1 MGKTHLKL
9 FAVLL
14 FLAAGA
20 SAQTFQKNISIEPG
34 AKVDIRNLYGR
45 VSIEAKKADAPG
57 DSSKGEGVFIASSTK
72 RAGGDDIRFD
82 AAGGRPTIEVLPA
95 DPNTR
100 IDLKVTLPERTRVS
114 VETRD
119 GEVDV
124 FGNFESVEAVT
135 NTGTIMADVPDD
147 AISYEFVW
155 TSSRPRYVA
164 DFQLSDVKERAAGKF
179 AIKGRYPDKSKS
191 KKSEETQPKL
201 DEETASEPDPPT
213 QGSDGKNFDETADE
227 GKSKKKKKHESDVA
241 ATDVKL
247 NFTTARG
254 IVLLNVPPN
263 EVSSDLRERPLT
275 NAAKSIIRSGDSL
288 LMDAIRRAS
297 PKYFGDYM
305 RTLPPAKMEPT
316 IKERRGYLDLPEA
329 SVKRVLVSV
338 FDIGNRTIAD
348 LDPKDFEVLE
358 NGESREVID
367 VKPTTAPFNLV
378 LLLDVSGSVENY
390 VDFIRKA
397 ARSFVN
403 TVNPNDRI
411 SIVTFNDD
419 VHVLSN
425 FTTNKH
431 KLSESLDTFD
441 AGGATAYYDALAYTL
456 ADTLRPIHGERTAI
470 VVLTDGDDNRSFLS
484 FDSLAGSIQ
493 ESGALIYPLYV
504 PSELVAASANNPD
517 AQLDTMRQKYMG
529 LSRKAEGE
537 GEKLAQIS
545 GGMYYPITRLSQIQT
560 AYDDIVRQL
569 RTAYSVTFKSQ
580 VAENGERK
588 ASPRLK
594 VRVKRDNAFVKLGS
608 VVAVENKN

>member
-1 MGKTHLKL
+1 MGKLNLKL

-20 SAQTFQKNISIEPG
+20 SAQSFQKSIDIEPG
-34 AKVDIRNLYGR
+34 ARIDIRNLYGR
-45 VSIEAKKADAPG
+45 VSIEAKKADTPG
-57 DSSKGEGVFIASSTK
+57 RSAKGEGQLVASSPT
-72 RAGGDDIRFD
+72 RVDSGDIRFV
-82 AAGGRPTIEVLPA
+82 AAGGRATIEVLPA
-95 DPNTR
+95 DSNKR
-100 IDLKVTLPERTRVS
+100 VDLKVTLPERTRVS

-124 FGNFESVEAVT
+124 SGNFVSIDAVT

-147 AISYEFVW
+147 AISYEFLW

-179 AIKGRYPDKSKS
+179 AIKGRYPDGHKS
-191 KKSEETQPKL
+191 KKADDPKPKAENET
-201 DEETASEPDPPT
+201 TSDPPADSSEGQST
-213 QGSDGKNFDETADE
+213 DESTKN
-227 GKSKKKKKHESDVA
+227 GKSKKKNKRETDTA

-316 IKERRGYLDLPEA
+316 IKERRGYLDLPDA

-358 NGESREVID
+358 NGESREVLD

-397 ARSFVN
+397 ARAFVN

-419 VHVLSN
+419 VHVLSG
-425 FTTNKH
+425 FTTNKV

-441 AGGATAYYDALAYTL
+441 AGGATAYYDGLAYTL

-504 PSELVAASANNPD
+504 PSDLVAASSGNPD

-529 LSRKAEGE
+529 LSTKAEGE

-569 RTAYSVTFKSQ
+569 RTAYSITFKSQ
-580 VAENGERK
+580 TADNGERK

-594 VRVKRDNAFVKLGS
+594 VRVKRENAFVKLGS

>member
-1 MGKTHLKL
+1 MGKINFKL

-20 SAQTFQKNISIEPG
+20 SAQTYQKSFSIDLG
-34 AKVDIRNLYGR
+34 AKIDIRNLYGR
-45 VSIEAKKADAPG
+45 VSVEAKKSGVSGENAGGEGIFTAASSKRV
-57 DSSKGEGVFIASSTK
+57 DSS
-72 RAGGDDIRFD
+72 DIRFD
-82 AAGGRPTIEVLPA
+82 AGGGRATIEVLPA
-95 DPNTR
+95 DANKR
-100 IDLKVTLPERTRVS
+100 IDLKVTLPERTKVTI
-114 VETRD
+114 ETRD

-124 FGNFESVEAVT
+124 SGNFESVDATT

-147 AISYEFVW
+147 AISYDFLW

-179 AIKGRYPDKSKS
+179 AIKGRYPDDP
-191 KKSEETQPKL
+191 KKKRSEDAKPKVE
-201 DEETASEPDPPT
+201 DDPADPPT
-213 QGSDGKNFDETADE
+213 DSSEGQSPDDSADK
-227 GKSKKKKKHESDVA
+227 GRSRKKKKRETDAS
-241 ATDVKL
+241 ATDVRL

-305 RTLPPAKMEPT
+305 RTLPPVKMEPT

-358 NGESREVID
+358 NGESREVVD

-397 ARSFVN
+397 ARAFVN

-419 VHVLSN
+419 VHVLSG
-425 FTTNKH
+425 FTTDKR

-484 FDSLAGSIQ
+484 FDALAGSIQ

-504 PSELVAASANNPD
+504 PSELVAASAGNTD

-529 LSRKAEGE
+529 LTTKAEGD

-580 VAENGERK
+580 VADNGERK

>member
-1 MGKTHLKL
+1 MGKSILKL

-20 SAQTFQKNISIEPG
+20 SAQTFQKSISVGPG
-34 AKVDIRNLYGR
+34 AKIDIRNLYGR
-45 VSIEAKKADAPG
+45 VSVEANLKASGEDSKSEGIFVASSARRV
-57 DSSKGEGVFIASSTK
+57 DSSE
-72 RAGGDDIRFD
+72 IRFD
-82 AAGGRPTIEVLPA
+82 TTGGRATIEVLPA
-95 DPNTR
+95 DPNKR
-100 IDLKVTLPERTRVS
+100 VDLKITLPARTRLS
-114 VETRD
+114 IETRD
-119 GEVDV
+119 GQVDIS
-124 FGNFESVEAVT
+124 GNFESVDAVT

-147 AISYEFVW
+147 AISYEFLW

-179 AIKGRYPDKSKS
+179 AIKGRYPEEPKK
-191 KKSEETQPKL
+191 KKSDDAKPKVE
-201 DEETASEPDPPT
+201 DETASDPPADSSEG
-213 QGSDGKNFDETADE
+213 QSSDEAADKD
-227 GKSKKKKKHESDVA
+227 KSKKKKKRETDA
-241 ATDVKL
+241 DATDVKL

-338 FDIGNRTIAD
+338 FDVGNRTIAG
-348 LDPKDFEVLE
+348 LDPNDFEVLE

-367 VKPTTAPFNLV
+367 VKPATAPFNLV
-378 LLLDVSGSVENY
+378 LLLDVSGSVDNY

-397 ARSFVN
+397 ARAFVN

-419 VHVLSN
+419 VHVLSG
-425 FTTNKH
+425 FTTDKK
-431 KLSESLDTFD
+431 KLSVSLDTFD

-504 PSELVAASANNPD
+504 PSELVAASANNNSD

-529 LSRKAEGE
+529 LTTKAEGE

-580 VAENGERK
+580 VAENGERR

>member
-1 MGKTHLKL
+1 MGKLHFKL

-20 SAQTFQKNISIEPG
+20 SAQTFQKSINIEPG
-34 AKVDIRNLYGR
+34 ARIDIRNLYGR
-45 VSIEAKKADAPG
+45 VSIDAKKSDTPG
-57 DSSKGEGVFIASSTK
+57 RTAKGEGQFVASSTT
-72 RAGGDDIRFD
+72 RVDSGDIRFD
-82 AAGGRPTIEVLPA
+82 AAGGRAMIEVLPA
-95 DPNTR
+95 DSSKR
-100 IDLKVTLPERTRVS
+100 VDLKVTLPERTRVS

-124 FGNFESVEAVT
+124 SGNFVSIDAVT

-147 AISYEFVW
+147 AISYEFLW

-179 AIKGRYPDKSKS
+179 AIKGRYPDEHKS
-191 KKSEETQPKL
+191 KKADDPKPKV
-201 DEETASEPDPPT
+201 DEETPSDPPADT
-213 QGSDGKNFDETADE
+213 SEGQSADE
-227 GKSKKKKKHESDVA
+227 STKNGKSKKKKKRETDTA

-316 IKERRGYLDLPEA
+316 IKERRGYLDLPDA

-358 NGESREVID
+358 NGESREVVD

-403 TVNPNDRI
+403 TVSPNDRI

-419 VHVLSN
+419 VHVLSG
-425 FTTNKH
+425 FTTNKA

-441 AGGATAYYDALAYTL
+441 AGGATAYYDGLAYTL

-504 PSELVAASANNPD
+504 PSDLVAASAGNPD

-529 LSRKAEGE
+529 LSTRAEGE

-580 VAENGERK
+580 VADNGERK

-594 VRVKRDNAFVKLGS
+594 VRVKRENAFVKLGS